1 MVERLIIL
9 AAFALLL
16 ATAYL
21 VWRTRVQQQTQALAA
36 ANPSGPAELADLPL
50 AGGPAVLYF
59 TTTTCAQCRFQ
70 QTPVLAQVQERLA
83 GLQVLKLDAVEHRRL
98 ADYYHVMTVPTTV
111 VLDSQRRPVAINHG
125 LATAERLLLQVEK
138 ANVPVTRSP

>member
-1 MVERLIIL
+1 MFDRLIIL

-21 VWRTRVQQQTQALAA
+21 LWRARLQQHTQRLAVA
-36 ANPSGPAELADLPL
+36 DPGGPAELAALPL
-50 AGGPAVLYF
+50 AAGPAVLYF
-59 TTTTCAQCRFQ
+59 TTPTCAQCRFQ
-70 QTPVLAQVQERLA
+70 QTPVLAQVQEKLA
-83 GLQVLKLDAVEHRRL
+83 ALQVVKLDAIEHQRL

-125 LATAERLLLQVEK
+125 LATSERLLAQIGQ
-138 ANVPVTRSP
+138 ANVIRNT

>member
-1 MVERLIIL
+1 MFDRLIIL

-21 VWRTRVQQQTQALAA
+21 LWRVRLQQQTQRLALADTG
-36 ANPSGPAELADLPL
+36 GPAELAGLLL
-50 AGGPAVLYF
+50 ASGPAVLYF
-59 TTTTCAQCRFQ
+59 TTPTCAQCRFQ
-70 QTPVLAQVQERLA
+70 QTPALALVQERLA
-83 GLQVLKLDAVEHRRL
+83 GLQVLKLDAVEHQRL

-125 LATAERLLLQVEK
+125 LATTERLLVQVGQ
-138 ANVPVTRSP
+138 AN